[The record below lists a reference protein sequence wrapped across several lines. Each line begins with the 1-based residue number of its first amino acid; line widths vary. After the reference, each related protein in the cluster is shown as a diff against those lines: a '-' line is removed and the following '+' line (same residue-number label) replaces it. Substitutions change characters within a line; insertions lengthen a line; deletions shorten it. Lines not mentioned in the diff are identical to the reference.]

1 MIYHA
6 KEDLLN
12 DLKGVIDIQKNGVVK
27 IIDKDSLRNKKI
39 DAIVYNAVFNK
50 EGALKD
56 TARWLIRNV
65 ANTLGAVPSSI
76 QSLYVAMGR
85 KEYKGF
91 TVPAINIRG
100 LTYDVSC
107 SIFRA
112 AKKNHV
118 GAFIFEIA
126 RSEIGYTDQRPAEY
140 TAAIL
145 AAAIKEGYEW
155 PVFIQGD
162 HFQINAKKYEK
173 DKDGEINTVKKL
185 IKEAIDAGFYNI
197 DIDTSTLVDLNK
209 PNLTEQQRLNFEFA
223 AEFTAYIRSLEPK
236 GITVSVGG
244 EIGEVGKKNSTVEEL
259 RAFMDGY
266 NNTLAMKGKG
276 LKGISKLSVQTGTS
290 HGGVPLPDG
299 TIANVKLDFDTLRN
313 LSRAAR
319 DGYGLS
325 GAVQHGASTLPP
337 DAFDKFPET
346 GTAEVHLATEFQ
358 NMIYESS
365 VFPQD
370 FKKEIYDFLKNHPDI
385 KKEWKEGDTE
395 EQFLYKARK
404 NGFGPFKER
413 FWNLSADVRKKIGDE
428 LEAKFDFLF
437 KKLNV
442 IHSKEVINKT
452 IKPVEV
458 SIPNPPS
465 FP

>member
-1 MIYHA
+1 MIYT
-6 KEDLLN
+6 KKDDFLS
-12 DLKGVIDIQKNGVVK
+12 DLKGIIDIQQNDVVTVMN
-27 IIDKDSLRNKKI
+27 KDLLRNKKI
-39 DAIVYNAVFNK
+39 DALVYNAVFNK
-50 EGALKD
+50 DVTLRD
-56 TARWLIRNV
+56 TCRSLIRNV
-65 ANTLGAVPSSI
+65 GNRLGVVSSSI
-76 QSLYVAMGR
+76 QSLYEAMGR
-85 KEYKGF
+85 KEYQGF

-100 LTYDVSC
+100 LTYDVSR

-140 TAAIL
+140 AAVIL
-145 AAAIKEGYEW
+145 AAAIREGYEG

-173 DKDGEINTVKKL
+173 DKEGEIATVKKL

-209 PNLTEQQRLNFEFA
+209 PNLTEQQRLNFEYA
-223 AEFTAYIRSLEPK
+223 AEFTAYIRTLEPK

-276 LKGISKLSVQTGTS
+276 LSGISKISVQTGTS

-299 TIANVKLDFDTLRN
+299 TVAKVKLDFDTLKN
-313 LSRAAR
+313 LSKAAR
-319 DGYGLS
+319 DEYGLS

-337 DAFDKFPET
+337 DAFDKFPEA

-358 NMIYESS
+358 NMIYENK

-370 FKKEIYDFLKNHPDI
+370 FKKEVYDFLKNHPDI

-395 EQFLYKARK
+395 DQFIYKVRK

-413 FWNLSADVRKKIGDE
+413 FWNLPADVKEKIGAE

-442 IHSKEVINKT
+442 VHSKEIINKT
-452 IKPVEV
+452 IKPVAV
-458 SIPNPPS
+458 ALPH
-465 FP
+465 

>member
-1 MIYHA
+1 MFYPT
-6 KEDLLN
+6 KEALIN
-12 DLKGVIDIQKNGVVK
+12 DLNGIADLQKDITVK
-27 IIDKDSLRNKKI
+27 ITNKDALKNKKI

-50 EGALKD
+50 DIAVRD
-56 TARWLIRNV
+56 ASRWLIRAMSNK
-65 ANTLGAVPSSI
+65 LGIVSSSI
-76 QSLYVAMGR
+76 QSLYEAMG
-85 KEYKGF
+85 KNQYKGF

-100 LTYDVSC
+100 LTYDVAR

-112 AKKNHV
+112 AKKGHV

-140 TAAIL
+140 AAVIL
-145 AAAIKEGYEW
+145 AAAIKEGHEG

-173 DKDGEINTVKKL
+173 DKDAELNTVRNL
-185 IKEAIDAGFYNI
+185 IKEAIEAGFYNI

-209 PNLTEQQRLNFEFA
+209 PDLTEQQRLNFEFA
-223 AEFTAYIRSLEPK
+223 AELTAYIRSLEPK
-236 GITVSVGG
+236 RINISVGG

-259 RAFMDGY
+259 KAFMDGY
-266 NNTLAMKGKG
+266 NKTLVAKGKG
-276 LKGISKLSVQTGTS
+276 LKGISKISVQTGTT

-299 TIANVKLDFDTLRN
+299 TIAKVKLDFDTLKS
-313 LSRAAR
+313 LSMVAR
-319 DGYGLS
+319 SEYGLS
-325 GAVQHGASTLPP
+325 GAVQHGASTLPA

-358 NMIYESS
+358 NMIYENSA
-365 VFPQD
+365 FPKD
-370 FKKEIYDFLKNHPDI
+370 FKNEIYEFLRKVCIAD
-385 KKEWKEGDTE
+385 KKEGETD
-395 EQFLYKARK
+395 EQFIYKTRK

-413 FWNLSADVRKKIGDE
+413 FWNLPDNVRTKIGEE
-428 LEAKFDFLF
+428 LEIKFDFLF

-442 IHSKEVINKT
+442 IHSKEIISRT

-458 SIPNPPS
+458 KLPNL
-465 FP
+465 

>member
-1 MIYHA
+1 MFYPT
-6 KEDLLN
+6 KEALIN
-12 DLKGVIDIQKNGVVK
+12 DLNGIADLQKDITVK
-27 IIDKDSLRNKKI
+27 ITNKDALKNKKI

-50 EGALKD
+50 DIAVRD
-56 TARWLIRNV
+56 ASRWLIRAMSNK
-65 ANTLGAVPSSI
+65 LGIISSSI
-76 QSLYVAMGR
+76 QSLYEAMG
-85 KEYKGF
+85 KNQYKGF

-100 LTYDVSC
+100 LTYDVSR

-140 TAAIL
+140 ASVIL
-145 AAAIKEGYEW
+145 AAAIKEGHEG

-173 DKDGEINTVKKL
+173 DKDAELNTVRNL
-185 IKEAIDAGFYNI
+185 IKEAIEAGFYNI

-209 PNLTEQQRLNFEFA
+209 PDLTEQQRLNFEFA
-223 AEFTAYIRSLEPK
+223 AELTAYIRSLEPK
-236 GITVSVGG
+236 RINISVGG

-259 RAFMDGY
+259 KAFMDGY
-266 NNTLAMKGKG
+266 NKTLVAKGKG
-276 LKGISKLSVQTGTS
+276 LNGISKISVQTGTT

-299 TIANVKLDFDTLRN
+299 TIAKVKLDFDTLKSLSMVARN
-313 LSRAAR
+313 E
-319 DGYGLS
+319 YGLS
-325 GAVQHGASTLPP
+325 GAVQHGASTLPA

-358 NMIYESS
+358 NMIYENSA
-365 VFPQD
+365 FPKD
-370 FKKEIYDFLKNHPDI
+370 FKNEIYDFLRKVCIVD
-385 KKEWKEGDTE
+385 KKEGETD
-395 EQFLYKARK
+395 EQFIYKTRK

-413 FWNLSADVRKKIGDE
+413 FWNLPDNVRTEIGEE
-428 LEAKFDFLF
+428 LEIKFDFLF

-442 IHSKEVINKT
+442 IHSKEIIGRT

-458 SIPNPPS
+458 KLPNL
-465 FP
+465 

>member
-1 MIYHA
+1 MFYPT
-6 KEDLLN
+6 KEALIN
-12 DLKGVIDIQKNGVVK
+12 DLNGIADLQKDITVK
-27 IIDKDSLRNKKI
+27 ITNKDALKNKKI

-50 EGALKD
+50 DIAVRD
-56 TARWLIRNV
+56 ASRWLIRAMSNK
-65 ANTLGAVPSSI
+65 LGIISSSI
-76 QSLYVAMGR
+76 QSLYEAMG
-85 KEYKGF
+85 KNQYKGF

-100 LTYDVSC
+100 LTYDVAR

-112 AKKNHV
+112 AKKGHV

-140 TAAIL
+140 AAVIL
-145 AAAIKEGYEW
+145 AAAVKEGHEG

-173 DKDGEINTVKKL
+173 DKDAELNTVRNL
-185 IKEAIDAGFYNI
+185 IKEAIEAGFYNI

-209 PNLTEQQRLNFEFA
+209 PDLTEQQRLNFEFA
-223 AEFTAYIRSLEPK
+223 AELTAYIRSLEPK
-236 GITVSVGG
+236 RINISVGG

-259 RAFMDGY
+259 KAFMDGY
-266 NNTLAMKGKG
+266 NKTLVAKGKG
-276 LKGISKLSVQTGTS
+276 LNGISKISVQTGTT

-299 TIANVKLDFDTLRN
+299 TIAKVKLDFDTLKSLSMVARN
-313 LSRAAR
+313 E
-319 DGYGLS
+319 YGLS
-325 GAVQHGASTLPP
+325 GAVQHGASTLPA

-358 NMIYESS
+358 NMIYENSA
-365 VFPQD
+365 FPKD
-370 FKKEIYDFLKNHPDI
+370 FKNEIYDFLRKVCIAD
-385 KKEWKEGDTE
+385 KKEGETD
-395 EQFLYKARK
+395 EQFIYKTRK

-413 FWNLSADVRKKIGDE
+413 FWNLPDNVRTKIGEE
-428 LEAKFDFLF
+428 LEIKFDFLF

-442 IHSKEVINKT
+442 IHSKEIIGRT

-458 SIPNPPS
+458 KLPNL
-465 FP
+465 

>member
-1 MIYHA
+1 MLYHT
-6 KEDLLN
+6 KEDLVN
-12 DLKGVIDIQKNGVVK
+12 DLKGVIDIQRNGAVN
-27 IIDKDSLRNKKI
+27 IINKDLLKNKKI
-39 DAIVYNAVFNK
+39 DTIVYNAVFNK
-50 EGALKD
+50 ESALKD
-56 TARWLIRNV
+56 AARWLIRS
-65 ANTLGAVPSSI
+65 AGSRLGVVSSSI
-76 QSLYVAMGR
+76 QSLYEAMGK

-100 LTYDVSC
+100 LTYDVSRA
-107 SIFRA
+107 IFRA
-112 AKKNHV
+112 ARKNHV

-140 TAAIL
+140 SAVIL
-145 AAAIKEGYEW
+145 AAAIREGFEG

-173 DKDGEINTVKKL
+173 DKEGEITTVKKL

-209 PNLTEQQRLNFEFA
+209 PSLTEQQRLNFEFA
-223 AEFTAYIRSLEPK
+223 AEFTAYIRTLEPK

-259 RAFMDGY
+259 RAFMDGFTD
-266 NNTLAMKGKG
+266 TLTRKDKG
-276 LKGISKLSVQTGTS
+276 LKGISKISVQTGTS

-299 TIANVKLDFDTLRN
+299 TVAKVKLDFDTLKN
-313 LSRAAR
+313 LSMAAR
-319 DGYGLS
+319 DEYGLS
-325 GAVQHGASTLPP
+325 GAVQHGASTLPA
-337 DAFDKFPET
+337 DAFDKFPEA
-346 GTAEVHLATEFQ
+346 GAAEVHLATEFQ
-358 NMIYESS
+358 NMIYESK

-370 FKKEIYDFLKNHPDI
+370 FRKEIYDFFKNHPDI

-395 EQFLYKARK
+395 DQFIYKVRK

-413 FWNLSADVRKKIGDE
+413 FWNLPDNVKKKIGEE

-442 IHSKEVINKT
+442 VHSKEIVKKT

-458 SIPNPPS
+458 ALPNP
-465 FP
+465 

>member
-1 MIYHA
+1 MLYQT

-12 DLKGVIDIQKNGVVK
+12 DLKGIIDIQKNGIVK
-27 IIDKDSLRNKKI
+27 ILNKDTLKNIKI
-39 DAIVYNAVFNK
+39 DHLVYNAVFNK
-50 EGALKD
+50 ESAIRD
-56 TARWLIRNV
+56 ASRWLIRNTG
-65 ANTLGAVPSSI
+65 NKLGIASSSI
-76 QSLYVAMGR
+76 QSLYEAMGK

-100 LTYDVSC
+100 LTYDVSR

-112 AKKNHV
+112 AKKSHV

-140 TAAIL
+140 TTVIL
-145 AAAIKEGYEW
+145 AAAIKEGFEDT
-155 PVFIQGD
+155 VFIQGD

-197 DIDTSTLVDLNK
+197 DIDTSTLVDLSK
-209 PNLTEQQRLNFEFA
+209 PNLPEQQQLNFEFA
-223 AEFTAYIRSLEPK
+223 AEFTAYIRALEPK

-266 NNTLAMKGKG
+266 NNTLAVKGKG
-276 LKGISKLSVQTGTS
+276 LKGISKISVQTGTT

-299 TIANVKLDFDTLRN
+299 TIAKVKLDFDTLRN
-313 LSRAAR
+313 LSKAAR
-319 DGYGLS
+319 DEYGLS

-358 NMIYESS
+358 NMIYDSS

-370 FKKEIYDFLKNHPDI
+370 FKEEIYGFLKNHPDI

-395 EQFLYKARK
+395 EQYLYKVRK

-413 FWNLSADVRKKIGDE
+413 FWNLPTDVRKKIGEE

-442 IHSKEVINKT
+442 IHSKEIINKT
-452 IKPVEV
+452 VKPVEV
-458 SIPNPPS
+458 ALPNPPNLI
-465 FP
+465 

>member
-1 MIYHA
+1 MLYHTE
-6 KEDLLN
+6 EDLLN
-12 DLKGVIDIQKNGVVK
+12 DIKGIIDIQKDGAVK
-27 IIDKDSLRNKKI
+27 ITDKDALRNKKI
-39 DAIVYNAVFNK
+39 DNMVYNAVFNK
-50 EGALKD
+50 ENAIKD
-56 TARWLIRNV
+56 VSRWLIRNIG
-65 ANTLGAVPSSI
+65 NKLGVVSSSI
-76 QSLYVAMGR
+76 QSLYEAMGR

-100 LTYDVSC
+100 LTYDVSR

-140 TAAIL
+140 ATAIL
-145 AAAIKEGYEW
+145 AAAIKEGFEC

-209 PNLTEQQRLNFEFA
+209 PSLSEQQRLNFEFA

-236 GITVSVGG
+236 GITISVGG

-266 NNTLAMKGKG
+266 NTALAIKGKG
-276 LKGISKLSVQTGTS
+276 MKGISKISVQTGTT

-299 TIANVKLDFDTLRN
+299 TIAKVKLDFETLEN
-313 LSRAAR
+313 LSRVAR
-319 DGYGLS
+319 DEYGLS

-395 EQFLYKARK
+395 EQFLYKVRK

-413 FWNLSADVRKKIGDE
+413 FWNLPADVRNRIGEE
-428 LEAKFDFLF
+428 LEVKFEFLF

-442 IHSKEVINKT
+442 IHSKEIINKT

-458 SIPNPPS
+458 PLLNPPGRV
-465 FP
+465 

>member
-1 MIYHA
+1 MFYPT
-6 KEDLLN
+6 KEALIN
-12 DLKGVIDIQKNGVVK
+12 DLNGIADLQKDITVK
-27 IIDKDSLRNKKI
+27 ITNKDALKNKKI

-50 EGALKD
+50 DIAVRD
-56 TARWLIRNV
+56 ASRWLIRAMSNK
-65 ANTLGAVPSSI
+65 LGIISSSI
-76 QSLYVAMGR
+76 QSLYEAMG
-85 KEYKGF
+85 KNQYKGF

-100 LTYDVSC
+100 LTYDVAR

-112 AKKNHV
+112 AKKGHV

-140 TAAIL
+140 AAVIL
-145 AAAIKEGYEW
+145 AAAIKEGHEG

-173 DKDGEINTVKKL
+173 DKDAELNTVRNL
-185 IKEAIDAGFYNI
+185 IKEAIEAGFYNI

-209 PNLTEQQRLNFEFA
+209 PDLTEQQRLNFEFA
-223 AEFTAYIRSLEPK
+223 AELTAYIRSLEPK
-236 GITVSVGG
+236 RINISVGG

-259 RAFMDGY
+259 KAFMDGY
-266 NNTLAMKGKG
+266 NKTLVAKGKG
-276 LKGISKLSVQTGTS
+276 LNGISKISVQTGTT

-299 TIANVKLDFDTLRN
+299 TIAKVKLDFDTLKSLSMVARN
-313 LSRAAR
+313 E
-319 DGYGLS
+319 YGLS
-325 GAVQHGASTLPP
+325 GAVQHGASTLPA

-358 NMIYESS
+358 NMIYENSA
-365 VFPQD
+365 FPKD
-370 FKKEIYDFLKNHPDI
+370 FKNEIYDFLRKVCIVD
-385 KKEWKEGDTE
+385 KKEGETD
-395 EQFLYKARK
+395 EQFIYKTRK

-413 FWNLSADVRKKIGDE
+413 FWNLPDNVRTKIGEE
-428 LEAKFDFLF
+428 LEIKFDFLF

-442 IHSKEVINKT
+442 IHSKEIIGRT

-458 SIPNPPS
+458 KLPNL
-465 FP
+465 

>member
-1 MIYHA
+1 MLYST
-6 KEDLLN
+6 KEDLLS
-12 DLKGVIDIQKNGVVK
+12 DLKGIIDIQKNDSVNLL
-27 IIDKDSLRNKKI
+27 DKDTLRNKKI
-39 DAIVYNAVFNK
+39 DTLVYNAVFNK
-50 EGALKD
+50 E
-56 TARWLIRNV
+56 TAIKNISRWLIRSTSN
-65 ANTLGAVPSSI
+65 NLGIISSSI
-76 QSLYVAMGR
+76 QSLYEAIG
-85 KEYKGF
+85 KKQFQGF

-100 LTYDVSC
+100 LTYDVSR

-140 TAAIL
+140 ASVIL
-145 AAAIKEGYEW
+145 AAAIKEGYEC

-162 HFQINAKKYEK
+162 HFQVNAKYYEK
-173 DKDGEINTVKKL
+173 DKDAEINKVRGL
-185 IKEAIDAGFYNI
+185 IKEAIEAGFYNI
-197 DIDTSTLVDLNK
+197 DIDTSTLVDLSK
-209 PNLTEQQRLNFEFA
+209 PNITEQQRLNFEFA
-223 AEFTAYIRSLEPK
+223 AEFTSYIRTLEPK

-259 RAFMDGY
+259 KAFMDGY
-266 NNTLAMKGKG
+266 NSTLAAKGKG
-276 LKGISKLSVQTGTS
+276 LKGISKISVQTGTT

-299 TIANVKLDFDTLRN
+299 TIAKVKLDFDTLKN
-313 LSRAAR
+313 LSRVAI
-319 DGYGLS
+319 DEYGLS
-325 GAVQHGASTLPP
+325 GAVQHGASTLPA

-358 NMIYESS
+358 NMIYESR

-370 FKKEIYDFLKNHPDI
+370 FKNEIYEFLRKTCAADR
-385 KKEWKEGDTE
+385 KEGETD
-395 EQFLYKARK
+395 EQFIYKTRK

-413 FWNLSADVRKKIGDE
+413 FWNLPYDVRNKISEE
-428 LEAKFDFLF
+428 LEAKFEFLF

-442 IHSKEVINKT
+442 IHSKEIIKET

-458 SIPNPPS
+458 QLPDFQD

>member
-1 MIYHA
+1 MLYHT

-12 DLKGVIDIQKNGVVK
+12 DLKGVIDIQKNGAIK
-27 IIDKDSLRNKKI
+27 ITDKDALRNKKI
-39 DAIVYNAVFNK
+39 DNVVYNAVFNK
-50 EGALKD
+50 ESAIKD
-56 TARWLIRNV
+56 ASRWLIRNT
-65 ANTLGAVPSSI
+65 ANKLGVISSSI
-76 QSLYVAMGR
+76 QSLYEAMGR

-100 LTYDVSC
+100 LTYDVSR

-140 TAAIL
+140 ATAIL
-145 AAAIKEGYEW
+145 AAAIKEGFEG

-173 DKDGEINTVKKL
+173 DKNAEIDTVKGL
-185 IKEAIDAGFYNI
+185 MKEAIEAGFYNI

-223 AEFTAYIRSLEPK
+223 AEFTAYIRTLEPK
-236 GITVSVGG
+236 GITISVGG

-266 NNTLAMKGKG
+266 NNALAVKGKG
-276 LKGISKLSVQTGTS
+276 LKGLSKISVQTGTT

-299 TIANVKLDFDTLRN
+299 TIAKVKLDFETLKN
-313 LSRAAR
+313 LSRVAR
-319 DGYGLS
+319 DEYGLS

-370 FKKEIYDFLKNHPDI
+370 FKKEIYDFLKNHPVI
-385 KKEWKEGDTE
+385 RKEWKKEDTE
-395 EQFLYKARK
+395 EQFLYKVRK
-404 NGFGPFKER
+404 NGFGPFKEK
-413 FWNLSADVRKKIGDE
+413 FWNLPASVRNKIGEE
-428 LEAKFDFLF
+428 LEVKFEFLF

-442 IHSKEVINKT
+442 IHSKEIINKT
-452 IKPVEV
+452 VKSVDV
-458 SIPNPPS
+458 ALPS
-465 FP
+465 PSCFT

>member
-1 MIYHA
+1 MLYST

-12 DLKGVIDIQKNGVVK
+12 DLKGIVDIQKSGTIK
-27 IIDKDSLRNKKI
+27 IINKDTLRNKKI
-39 DAIVYNAVFNK
+39 DTLVYNAVFNK
-50 EGALKD
+50 EATIKNIC
-56 TARWLIRNV
+56 RWLIRSTGN
-65 ANTLGAVPSSI
+65 NLGIVSSSI
-76 QSLYVAMGR
+76 QSLYEAIG
-85 KEYKGF
+85 KKQFKGF

-100 LTYDVSC
+100 LTYDVAR

-140 TAAIL
+140 ASAIL
-145 AAAIKEGYEW
+145 AAAIKEGHEC

-162 HFQINAKKYEK
+162 HFQINAKYYEK
-173 DKDGEINTVKKL
+173 DKDAEINKVRGL
-185 IKEAIDAGFYNI
+185 IKEAIEAGFYNI

-223 AEFTAYIRSLEPK
+223 AEFTAYIRTLEPK
-236 GITVSVGG
+236 GITISVGG
-244 EIGEVGKKNSTVEEL
+244 EIGEVGKKNSTIEEL

-266 NNTLAMKGKG
+266 NSTLTTKGKG
-276 LKGISKLSVQTGTS
+276 LKGISKISVQTGTT

-299 TIANVKLDFDTLRN
+299 TIAKVKLDFDTLKN
-313 LSRAAR
+313 LSRVAI
-319 DGYGLS
+319 DEYGLS
-325 GAVQHGASTLPP
+325 GAVQHGASTLPA

-365 VFPQD
+365 VFPKD
-370 FKKEIYDFLKNHPDI
+370 FKNEIYESLRKIYAADR
-385 KKEWKEGDTE
+385 KEGETD
-395 EQFLYKARK
+395 EQFIYKTRK

-413 FWNLSADVRKKIGDE
+413 FWNLPSNVRDKICEE
-428 LEAKFDFLF
+428 LESKFDSLF

-442 IHSKEVINKT
+442 IHSKEIIKKT
-452 IKPVEV
+452 IKPIEV
-458 SIPNPPS
+458 TLLRPKD

>member
-1 MIYHA
+1 MFYPT
-6 KEDLLN
+6 KEALIN
-12 DLKGVIDIQKNGVVK
+12 DLNGIADLQKDITVK
-27 IIDKDSLRNKKI
+27 ITNKDALKNKKI

-50 EGALKD
+50 DIAVRD
-56 TARWLIRNV
+56 ASRWLIRAMSNK
-65 ANTLGAVPSSI
+65 LGIISSSI
-76 QSLYVAMGR
+76 QSLYEAMG
-85 KEYKGF
+85 KNQYKGF

-100 LTYDVSC
+100 LTYDVSR

-140 TAAIL
+140 ASVIL
-145 AAAIKEGYEW
+145 AAAIKEGHEG

-173 DKDGEINTVKKL
+173 DKDAELNTVRNL
-185 IKEAIDAGFYNI
+185 IKEAIEAGFYNI

-209 PNLTEQQRLNFEFA
+209 PDLTEQQRLNFEFA
-223 AEFTAYIRSLEPK
+223 AELTAYIRSLEPK
-236 GITVSVGG
+236 RINISVGG

-259 RAFMDGY
+259 KAFMDGY
-266 NNTLAMKGKG
+266 DKTLLAKGKG
-276 LKGISKLSVQTGTS
+276 LKGISKISVQTGTT

-299 TIANVKLDFDTLRN
+299 TIAKVKLDFDTLKSLSMVARN
-313 LSRAAR
+313 E
-319 DGYGLS
+319 YGLS
-325 GAVQHGASTLPP
+325 GAVQHGASTLPA

-358 NMIYESS
+358 NMIYENSA
-365 VFPQD
+365 FPKD
-370 FKKEIYDFLKNHPDI
+370 FKNEIYDFLRKVCIVD
-385 KKEWKEGDTE
+385 KKEGETD
-395 EQFLYKARK
+395 EQFIYKTRK

-413 FWNLSADVRKKIGDE
+413 FWNLPDNVRTKIGEE
-428 LEAKFDFLF
+428 LEIKFDFLF

-442 IHSKEVINKT
+442 IHSKEIIGRT

-458 SIPNPPS
+458 KLPNL
-465 FP
+465 

>member
-1 MIYHA
+1 MLYSTKA
-6 KEDLLN
+6 DLLN
-12 DLKGVIDIQKNGVVK
+12 DLKGIIDIQKNGTVK
-27 IIDKDSLRNKKI
+27 IIERNALTSKKI
-39 DAIVYNAVFNK
+39 DTIVYNAVFNK
-50 EGALKD
+50 EAAIKNIS
-56 TARWLIRNV
+56 RWLIRSTGNK
-65 ANTLGAVPSSI
+65 LGIISSSI
-76 QSLYVAMGR
+76 QSLYEAIG
-85 KEYKGF
+85 KKQFKGF

-100 LTYDVSC
+100 LTYDVAR

-140 TAAIL
+140 ASVIL
-145 AAAIKEGYEW
+145 AAAIKEGYEC

-162 HFQINAKKYEK
+162 HFQINAKYYEK
-173 DKDGEINTVKKL
+173 DKDAEINKVKGL
-185 IKEAIDAGFYNI
+185 IKEAIEAGFYNI
-197 DIDTSTLVDLNK
+197 DIDTSTLVDLSK
-209 PNLTEQQRLNFEFA
+209 PNITEQQRLNFEFA
-223 AEFTAYIRSLEPK
+223 AEFTSYIRALEPK

-259 RAFMDGY
+259 KAFMDGY
-266 NNTLAMKGKG
+266 NSTLAAKGKG
-276 LKGISKLSVQTGTS
+276 LKGISKISVQTGTT

-299 TIANVKLDFDTLRN
+299 TIAKVKLDFDTLKN
-313 LSRAAR
+313 LSRVAI
-319 DGYGLS
+319 DEYGLS
-325 GAVQHGASTLPP
+325 GAVQHGASTLPA

-365 VFPQD
+365 VFPKN
-370 FKKEIYDFLKNHPDI
+370 FKNEIYEFLKKNYAADR
-385 KKEWKEGDTE
+385 KEGETD
-395 EQFLYKARK
+395 EQFIYKTRK

-413 FWNLSADVRKKIGDE
+413 FWNLPSNVRDKIGEE
-428 LEAKFDFLF
+428 LESKFDFLF

-442 IHSKEVINKT
+442 LHSKEIINKT
-452 IKPVEV
+452 IKPIEV
-458 SIPNPPS
+458 TLMSPKD